1 MQISVLPCD
10 WGEARLCDIEALLK
24 DTASHLTREL
34 RNPFNGI
41 VNVKTAPP
49 NNRKPRI
56 HFRSAPDDPFVIQ
69 LTAQNRRWSQF
80 SYQFAH
86 EFCHALSGYQQL
98 RNNPNNWFHE
108 AICELASVF
117 SLRRMVERWP
127 THPPFPNWSGYTKS
141 LEEYVVDLLSRGSV
155 QLPIDISLHDW
166 LSSNEEQ
173 LRRGDPYQRDK
184 NALVAYALLPIFEC
198 CPSGWNTI
206 TKFPS
211 SSARMAEYLAEWHSL
226 VDTVD
231 KPFVERLTRV
241 LCQ

>member
-10 WGEARLCDIEALLK
+10 WGEARPRDIEALLK
-24 DTASHLTREL
+24 DTASHLNREL

-41 VNVKTAPP
+41 VNVKIAPP
-49 NNRKPRI
+49 DVRTPRI
-56 HFRSAPDDPFVIQ
+56 LFRPAPDEAFVIQ

-86 EFCHALSGYQQL
+86 EFCHVLSGYQQL
-98 RNNPNNWFHE
+98 RDNPNNWFHE

-117 SLRRMVERWP
+117 SLRRMAERWP
-127 THPPFPNWSGYTKS
+127 AHPPFPNWAGYAKY
-141 LEEYVVDLLSRGSV
+141 LEEYAVEQLSHGSV

-166 LSSNEEQ
+166 LPSNEEV
-173 LRRGDPYQRDK
+173 LRRDPYQRDK
-184 NALVAYALLPIFEC
+184 NALVAYALLPTFEC

-211 SSARMAEYLAEWHSL
+211 SSARIAEYLAEWHSL

-231 KPFVERLTRV
+231 KPFVARLSSAIG
-241 LCQ
+241 Q